1 MDKVRYATVGF
12 GGIAENRIAKEGF
25 GVDTNRFAGHAQA
38 ELVGVTD
45 VNGARKAAAADLGLK
60 WYDSAEAVLADTAV
74 EAVFIA
80 TNNLSHAPV
89 SYTHL
94 TLPTSDLV

>member
-1 MDKVRYATVGF
+1 MGKVSYAIIGF

-25 GVDTNRFAGHAQA
+25 GIDTSRFAGHPQA
-38 ELVGVTD
+38 DLVGVTD

-60 WYDSAEAVLADTAV
+60 WYDSVDAVLADPAV

-80 TNNLSHAPV
+80 TINLSHAP
-89 SYTHL
+89 L
-94 TLPTSDLV
+94 AE

>member
-1 MDKVRYATVGF
+1 MGKVKYAIIGF

-25 GVDTNRFAGHAQA
+25 GVDTSRFAGHAQA

-60 WYDSAEAVLADTAV
+60 RYSSPPTTSPMRLWRSKLCAPAS
-74 EAVFIA
+74 IA
-80 TNNLSHAPV
+80 
-89 SYTHL
+89 
-94 TLPTSDLV
+94 